1 MRTKYTMTH
10 NQYPLIVF
18 CDTENKYYPRLME
31 YMGLSFER
39 DEVKL
44 QLYEKFWNYFNGR
57 PNNKV
62 IVALH
67 ESQTKK
73 FKMVESFTPDGIKS
87 FVESYY
93 NNELQ
98 AYQKCGDGGD

>member
-1 MRTKYTMTH
+1 MDLLFSKNKYNLPALIIITDGVLSSDQQTEISNNLKAMKTKYIITY
-10 NQYPLIVF
+10 NQRILIIF

-39 DEVKL
+39 DVVKL
-44 QLYEKFWNYFNGR
+44 ELYEKFWNYFIGH

-67 ESQTKK
+67 ESQ
-73 FKMVESFTPDGIKS
+73 
-87 FVESYY
+87 
-93 NNELQ
+93 
-98 AYQKCGDGGD
+98 